1 MPWRKTRQKKNELTP
16 DGGAD
21 AAGPVGSPSESAV
34 QEIAPS
40 PCAGPES
47 PVSAEKPCAL
57 RPDLSHPAVRA
68 LFAVVRE
75 ALAEGRDVRLPG
87 LGVLKVRD
95 FAARQGRN
103 PRTGEEVTI
112 PAGRRV
118 RFGMAD
124 EMRSLVNS

>member
-1 MPWRKTRQKKNELTP
+1 MTRQKKNELTP
-16 DGGAD
+16 DDGTDAAGQGGVPEEAATEGHVPAPCVDPACLLGAD
-21 AAGPVGSPSESAV
+21 A
-34 QEIAPS
+34 
-40 PCAGPES
+40 PCPA
-47 PVSAEKPCAL
+47 
-57 RPDLSHPAVRA
+57 RPNLTSPAVRA

>member
-1 MPWRKTRQKKNELTP
+1 MTRQKKNELTP
-16 DGGAD
+16 DDGTNAAGQGGVPEEAATEGHVPAPCADPACLLGAD
-21 AAGPVGSPSESAV
+21 APCPS
-34 QEIAPS
+34 
-40 PCAGPES
+40 
-47 PVSAEKPCAL
+47 
-57 RPDLSHPAVRA
+57 RPNLADPAVRA

-75 ALAEGRDVRLPG
+75 ALGEGLDVRLPG

-103 PRTGEEVTI
+103 PRTGAAVFI

-124 EMRSLVNS
+124 EMRALVNS